1 MWASLETDGRTA
13 RGEPK
18 HQWQMND
25 PDRSR
30 RSTPL
35 LQSFNGGVIE
45 KRRTCALDDDNA
57 QRLAG
62 AEFQIDLKL
71 AAALDPSL
79 NGRRRIARLRGRQHF
94 RAGSRASDMTYEQQN
109 TEKQCETHHGENI

>member
-1 MWASLETDGRTA
+1 MWASFEADGRTT

-18 HQWQMND
+18 HQWEMND

-45 KRRTCALDDDNA
+45 EQRTRALDDDNA
-57 QRLAG
+57 QGLAG
-62 AEFQIDLKL
+62 AEVHIDLKL
-71 AAALDPSL
+71 AAALDPAL
-79 NGRRRIARLRGRQHF
+79 NGRSRINGLRHGQHLRARN
-94 RAGSRASDMTYEQQN
+94 RASDISDEQQE
-109 TEKQCETHHGENI
+109 TEK